1 MGHRKVRVARAIMT
15 NQMARFAPG
24 LYVRATRQTGRTGRN
39 RESVDDIAHY
49 FMRCVDDYRAIV
61 EGGTDGDTPFVDDKV
76 VLEYGPGDLPG
87 VALLLLA
94 IGARK
99 VYCIDRFPMVV
110 LSDKN
115 VAVID
120 ALAASLPPAQRR
132 RFGESFNEAGAPRS
146 GFREDRLQYLVQPTG
161 RSELRDA
168 VDVVISRAVLEHVDD
183 LEAIFEDMVRA
194 MRTGALAV
202 HQVDLRS
209 HGLHESNPLDFLEP
223 SEALWSLMFSHK
235 GVPNRW
241 RVDRYREIV
250 ARLPLVLLR
259 LEPTARAEAQ
269 DVQSV
274 RGRLAVP
281 FRETSDEDLAW
292 LGFWLVARKIEG

>member
-1 MGHRKVRVARAIMT
+1 MGHRKVRVARAIVT
-15 NQMARFAPG
+15 NQMARFAPA
-24 LYVRATRQTGRTGRN
+24 LYVRATGQTGRTGRN
-39 RESVDDIAHY
+39 RETVDDIAQY
-49 FMRCVDDYRAIV
+49 FRRCVDDYRAVV
-61 EGGTDGDTPFVDDKV
+61 EGDEDAGTPFVADKV

-87 VALLLLA
+87 VALLFLA

-110 LSDKN
+110 LSEKN
-115 VAVID
+115 VAVIE
-120 ALAASLPPAQRR
+120 ALEASLPTAQRIR
-132 RFGESFNEAGAPRS
+132 LAESFNETGAPRS
-146 GFREDRLQYLVQPTG
+146 GFRSDRLEYLVQPTG

-183 LEAIFEDMVRA
+183 LDAIFDDMVRA
-194 MRTGALAV
+194 MRVGALAV

-250 ARLPLVLLR
+250 ARLPLELLR
-259 LEPTARAEAQ
+259 LEPTARAEAD
-269 DVQSV
+269 DVRRV
-274 RGRLAVP
+274 RGRLAAP
-281 FRETSDEDLAW
+281 FRNTSDEDLTW
-292 LGFWLVARKIEG
+292 LGFWLVTRKIEG